1 MTTPY
6 QRQPPR
12 LTPPPSNV
20 EALAQRLESAVH
32 ILHGG
37 GYADAYGPLVGPQ
50 ANGPRSLPARLRL
63 TVEKHLC
70 DALRLVEG
78 DDVDAFLEFPDD
90 NSPIDDADTRAIGL
104 TVQRQRCEP
113 ITIPMAWPGRGCK
126 SLRFEPT
133 PPFFDRTIA
142 VMLGAPD
149 AGEALVLT
157 VCQLVAAA
165 VVMQRTTGELE
176 AA

>member
-6 QRQPPR
+6 QRQPRP
-12 LTPPPSNV
+12 TPPPSDV
-20 EALAQRLESAVH
+20 EALAVRLESAVH
-32 ILHGG
+32 VLHCG

-50 ANGPRSLPARLRL
+50 ANTPRSLPARLRL
-63 TVEKHLC
+63 GVEKHLC
-70 DALRLVEG
+70 DALRLIEG
-78 DDVDAFLEFPDD
+78 DDVEAFLEYPEDD
-90 NSPIDDADTRAIGL
+90 SRIDDPDARPIGL
-104 TVQRQRCEP
+104 TIQRQRCEP
-113 ITIPMAWPGRGCK
+113 IMVPLAWPGRGMK

-133 PPFFDRTIA
+133 PPLSHRTIA

-149 AGEALVLT
+149 AGEALVST

-165 VVMQRTTGELE
+165 VVMLDDGDALE